1 MVGNHK
7 ERFLAQAQAFGFHRS
22 GHHLKGFTCAYFVCQ
37 QGISSIQP
45 MAAHAVEGPDSVEDN
60 AAPQAEPAPVEGKT
74 AEGEVEGEEEKQ
86 EEIRNE
92 EHKDAVD
99 TIGGDDITVDY
110 DHSKDTVTDNEDG
123 SATTDSTGTV
133 NRDTSEE
140 KGKTGDSSTDN
151 VQGSTDDGAT
161 TPDDKDAQ
169 DKDDKKKIGTANKS
183 ETVSSK
189 TELVPGE
196 TTTNPDGST
205 TTTDATLDTTVTG
218 TGNASAKTDE
228 TFTEDVKDSLDDEL
242 GGESEKL
249 NWKTE
254 PDTEIG
260 GYTVTG
266 AVEKDGNKTF
276 TLTKKD
282 EEPLT
287 GPMTGE
293 DIAKLIEADYKDNGD
308 GTYTLTKEYVDSKGQ
323 THTTTITVDSSTAT
337 KTTKTTLTI
346 KMASQEHPDEKE
358 EFKEDYQYPSENITV
373 KDDAGNDHTFNLK
386 DIVEKAGADKDG
398 TFTYNDTDNNLTYT
412 IIRREDSEKY
422 NALNNEEL
430 KDLLNENAGSVKY
443 TVKDGKL
450 YYITGSG
457 EECLVKDEDNQL
469 LRWSLSFDITITD
482 HHGKE
487 SDTKVDG
494 YENEKDAQADA
505 AQKAKDEALKKALAA
520 AISKETGNTFNADDI
535 NLANAKD
542 GKFQW
547 TDPSTNKTYTFDY
560 NVDDNTVSSFV
571 ATEKD
576 GASSAKKNTE
586 EATAEVTGST
596 VIWTKTG
603 LTHVD
608 DSIKTAFGEGF
619 DFKQAPTGATNFD
632 YYTEGTYKGMLKS
645 YIGADGKRYTF
656 TYEAG
661 TAPAA
666 PDGSTI
672 SNAEFTKVNWTIEDK
687 TKPVE
692 KEENVSQDPIP
703 IINKG
708 YTKTAGDDGKYT
720 IKVGE
725 KEYTGLTDNGDGTY
739 SVLNKDGST
748 TVISITPETSLS
760 KDDVKQEL
768 EGKGYTDITFN
779 EDGTVSYTKDGV
791 KYRGTY
797 DSTVETV
804 SVKVIERSTS
814 LSANASSKE
823 EAKKELRKMIEAE
836 IAKLQPDESLLFDGQ
851 YTFTTGTTTE
861 YIESIVE
868 KIVGKVNYEAMDKAD
883 LKKLLENQKKEA
895 DEAGKS
901 YDGKVYTWY
910 RGSDGKYYRAD
921 QVEDTKTDW
930 WGTHIQVN
938 GKWIDVW
945 DTYESKN
952 KIGHLDLATD
962 SNLTLKDGT
971 ETDAV
976 LMRDNMKFLWNQDAE
991 KLLDGEGTEAK
1002 FMNQISYDNEDNKTG
1017 KGHYEYPRASW
1028 GNNNWIAP
1036 NSDQYPTES
1045 AYYKLTGTVAY
1056 DSLKQSDGTTCKFRS
1071 EDEAQWYLD
1080 RYMSNLSTEEKKGLN
1095 PQIVTMYT
1103 DQNYTEQGKI
1113 YKVYLRTSDLTT
1125 YGYMSKD
1132 SNTCVNS
1139 SYGTDRG
1146 RVRWAGGFDLR
1157 IDDLTQ
1163 IDEKTITAHGR
1174 NVYTCTGTLSKITS
1188 KLEEFSKEL
1197 NLIPTHK
1204 TTTSYEYQVTGGDNG
1219 QFGSYDQ
1226 TYTQNKTYETAVKGT
1241 DSSSY
1246 VTYKTWQDTTATWKD
1261 VLNKITGFFK
1271 FNYTSTD
1278 DAKVTEATKKTD
1290 VHTESSVGY
1299 HYSYVE
1305 SSEPII
1311 VPPVTPPVDPDTPDG
1326 PVEDETPD
1334 EVVTPETPE
1343 LPAVQDAAPDEVVLP
1358 AEPELPAVQDATA
1371 LPQTGVNWMAALGM
1385 AFSGMLLTIAGAFAS
1400 LKSKPPAEPV
1410 A

>member
-1 MVGNHK
+1 MTNK
-7 ERFLAQAQAFGFHRS
+7 KLKLAAMSVA
-22 GHHLKGFTCAYFVCQ
+22 LTACVAA
-37 QGISSIQP
+37 QP

-140 KGKTGDSSTDN
+140 KGETGDPSTDN

-169 DKDDKKKIGTANKS
+169 DKDDKKEIGTANKS

-910 RGSDGKYYRAD
+910 RGSDRKYYRAD

-930 WGTHIQVN
+930 WGTQIQVN

-945 DTYESKN
+945 GTYESKN

-1028 GNNNWIAP
+1028 GNGSWIAP

-1080 RYMSNLSTEEKKGLN
+1080 CYMSNLSTEEKKGLN

-1174 NVYTCTGTLSKITS
+1174 NVYTCTGTISKITS
-1188 KLEEFSKEL
+1188 ELEKCSKDL
-1197 NLIPTHK
+1197 KLIPTYK
-1204 TTTSYEYQVTGGDNG
+1204 TTTSYEYETTGGDNG

-1226 TYTQNKTYETAVKGT
+1226 TYTQNKTYETAVKRTG
-1241 DSSSY
+1241 SSSY

-1278 DAKVTEATKKTD
+1278 DAEVTEATKKTD
-1290 VHTESSVGY
+1290 VHTESSVVY

-1343 LPAVQDAAPDEVVLP
+1343 LPPVQDATPDDAAPETPVLP
-1358 AEPELPAVQDATA
+1358 SDAVLPAVQDA

-1385 AFSGMLLTIAGAFAS
+1385 AFSGMLLTIAGAFTS
-1400 LKSKPPAEPV
+1400 LKYKEKH
-1410 A
+1410 

>member
-1 MVGNHK
+1 MTNK
-7 ERFLAQAQAFGFHRS
+7 KLKLAAMSVA
-22 GHHLKGFTCAYFVCQ
+22 LTACVAA
-37 QGISSIQP
+37 QP

-86 EEIRNE
+86 EEVRNE
-92 EHKDAVD
+92 KAEDAVD

-110 DHSKDTVTDNEDG
+110 DHRKDTVTDNEDG
-123 SATTDSTGTV
+123 STTTDSTGTV

-140 KGKTGDSSTDN
+140 KGKTGDPSTDN

-169 DKDDKKKIGTANKS
+169 DKGDKKEIGTANKS

-228 TFTEDVKDSLDDEL
+228 PFTEDVKNSLNDEL

-494 YENEKDAQADA
+494 GKTEDQAKADA

-586 EATAEVTGST
+586 EATAKVTGST

-672 SNAEFTKVNWTIEDK
+672 DNANFTKVSWTIEDK

-910 RGSDGKYYRAD
+910 RGSDRKYYRAD

-930 WGTHIQVN
+930 WGTQIQVN

-945 DTYESKN
+945 GTYESKN

-976 LMRDNMKFLWNQDAE
+976 LMRDNMKFLWNQDAGE
-991 KLLDGEGTEAK
+991 LLDGEGTEAK

-1080 RYMSNLSTEEKKGLN
+1080 RYMINLSTEEKKGLN

-1226 TYTQNKTYETAVKGT
+1226 TYTQNKTYETAVKRTG
-1241 DSSSY
+1241 SSSY

-1278 DAKVTEATKKTD
+1278 DAEVTEATKKTD
-1290 VHTESSVGY
+1290 VHTESSVVY

-1343 LPAVQDAAPDEVVLP
+1343 LPPVQDATPDDAAPETPVLP
-1358 AEPELPAVQDATA
+1358 SDAVLPAVQDA

-1385 AFSGMLLTIAGAFAS
+1385 AFSGMLLMVVGAFTS
-1400 LKSKPPAEPV
+1400 LKYKEKH
-1410 A
+1410 

>member
-1 MVGNHK
+1 M
-7 ERFLAQAQAFGFHRS
+7 
-22 GHHLKGFTCAYFVCQ
+22 
-37 QGISSIQP
+37 
-45 MAAHAVEGPDSVEDN
+45 EGPDSVEDN
-60 AAPQAEPAPVEGKT
+60 AAPQAEPVAESPTPAPVAEEG
-74 AEGEVEGEEEKQ
+74 EKQ
-86 EEIRNE
+86 EEVRNE
-92 EHKDAVD
+92 KADDAVD

-140 KGKTGDSSTDN
+140 KGETGDPSTDN

-161 TPDDKDAQ
+161 APDDKDAQ
-169 DKDDKKKIGTANKS
+169 DKDDKKEIGTANKS

-228 TFTEDVKDSLDDEL
+228 SFTEDVKDSLDDEL

-895 DEAGKS
+895 DDAGKS

-921 QVEDTKTDW
+921 QVEDTKIDW

-991 KLLDGEGTEAK
+991 ELLDDKGTEAK
-1002 FMNQISYDNEDNKTG
+1002 FMHQISHDNENNKTG

-1028 GNNNWIAP
+1028 GNGSWIAP

-1056 DSLKQSDGTTCKFRS
+1056 DSLKLPDGTTYFRS
-1071 EDEAQWYLD
+1071 EYEAQWYLD
-1080 RYMSNLSTEEKKGLN
+1080 RYMSNLSEEKKKGLN
-1095 PQIVTMYT
+1095 PQIITMYT
-1103 DQNYTEQGKI
+1103 DQNYTERGKI

-1139 SYGTDRG
+1139 SYGTDG
-1146 RVRWAGGFDLR
+1146 GLVRWAGGFDLR

-1204 TTTSYEYQVTGGDNG
+1204 TTTSYEYQVTVGDNG

-1343 LPAVQDAAPDEVVLP
+1343 LPPVQDATPDDAAPETPVLP
-1358 AEPELPAVQDATA
+1358 SDAVLPAVQDA

-1385 AFSGMLLTIAGAFAS
+1385 AFSGMLLMVVGAFTS
-1400 LKSKPPAEPV
+1400 LKYKEKH
-1410 A
+1410 

>member
-1 MVGNHK
+1 MTNK
-7 ERFLAQAQAFGFHRS
+7 KLKLAAMSVA
-22 GHHLKGFTCAYFVCQ
+22 LTACVAA
-37 QGISSIQP
+37 QP

-86 EEIRNE
+86 EEVRNE
-92 EHKDAVD
+92 KAEDAVD

-140 KGKTGDSSTDN
+140 KGETGDPSTDN

-169 DKDDKKKIGTANKS
+169 DKDDKKEIGTANKS

-494 YENEKDAQADA
+494 GKTEDQAKADA

-535 NLANAKD
+535 DLANAKD

-930 WGTHIQVN
+930 GGTHIQVN

-1278 DAKVTEATKKTD
+1278 DAKVTEATKNTD

-1343 LPAVQDAAPDEVVLP
+1343 LPPVQDATPDDAAPETPVLP
-1358 AEPELPAVQDATA
+1358 SDAVLPAVQDA

-1400 LKSKPPAEPV
+1400 LKYKEKH
-1410 A
+1410 

>member
-1 MVGNHK
+1 MTNK
-7 ERFLAQAQAFGFHRS
+7 KLKLAAMSVA
-22 GHHLKGFTCAYFVCQ
+22 LTACVAA
-37 QGISSIQP
+37 QP
-45 MAAHAVEGPDSVEDN
+45 MAAHAVEGPDPAEDN
-60 AAPQAEPAPVEGKT
+60 AAPQAEPVAESSTPAPVAEEG
-74 AEGEVEGEEEKQ
+74 EKQ
-86 EEIRNE
+86 EEVRNE
-92 EHKDAVD
+92 KAEDAVD

-123 SATTDSTGTV
+123 SVTTDSTGPV

-140 KGKTGDSSTDN
+140 KGKTGDPSTDN

-169 DKDDKKKIGTANKS
+169 DKDDKKEIGTANKS

-228 TFTEDVKDSLDDEL
+228 PFTEDVKDSLDDEL

-249 NWKTE
+249 NWKTK

-422 NALNNEEL
+422 NALNKEEL

-443 TVKDGKL
+443 NVKDGKL

-494 YENEKDAQADA
+494 GKTEDQAKADA
-505 AQKAKDEALKKALAA
+505 AQKAKDKALKKALAA
-520 AISKETGNTFNADDI
+520 AIKQETGVEVSIDNI
-535 NLANAKD
+535 NLNDAKN

-586 EATAEVTGST
+586 EATAKVTGST

-656 TYEAG
+656 NYEAG

-672 SNAEFTKVNWTIEDK
+672 DNANFTKVSWTIEDK

-748 TVISITPETSLS
+748 TVISITPEASLS

-921 QVEDTKTDW
+921 QVEDTKIDW

-938 GKWIDVW
+938 GKWIDVR

-1002 FMNQISYDNEDNKTG
+1002 FMDQISYDNEDNKTG

-1036 NSDQYPTES
+1036 GSDQYPTES

-1056 DSLKQSDGTTCKFRS
+1056 DSLKRPDGTTYFRF
-1071 EDEAQWYLD
+1071 EDEAQRYLD
-1080 RYMSNLSTEEKKGLN
+1080 LYMSNLSTEEKKGLN

-1103 DQNYTEQGKI
+1103 DQNYTERGKI

-1343 LPAVQDAAPDEVVLP
+1343 LPPVQDATPDDAAPETPVLP
-1358 AEPELPAVQDATA
+1358 SDAVLPAVQDA

-1400 LKSKPPAEPV
+1400 LKYKEKH
-1410 A
+1410 

>member
-1 MVGNHK
+1 MTNK
-7 ERFLAQAQAFGFHRS
+7 KLKLAAMSVA
-22 GHHLKGFTCAYFVCQ
+22 LTACVAA
-37 QGISSIQP
+37 QP

-189 TELVPGE
+189 TEFVPGE

-1343 LPAVQDAAPDEVVLP
+1343 LPPVQDATPDDAAPETPVLP
-1358 AEPELPAVQDATA
+1358 SDAVLPAVQDA

-1400 LKSKPPAEPV
+1400 LKYKEKH
-1410 A
+1410 

>member
-1 MVGNHK
+1 MTNK
-7 ERFLAQAQAFGFHRS
+7 KLKLAAMSVA
-22 GHHLKGFTCAYFVCQ
+22 LTACVAA
-37 QGISSIQP
+37 QP

-60 AAPQAEPAPVEGKT
+60 AVPQAEPAPVEGKT

-123 SATTDSTGTV
+123 SATTDSTGPV

-398 TFTYNDTDNNLTYT
+398 TFTYNDTNNNLTYT

-910 RGSDGKYYRAD
+910 RGSDRKYYRAD

-930 WGTHIQVN
+930 WGTQIQVN

-945 DTYESKN
+945 GTYESKN

-976 LMRDNMKFLWNQDAE
+976 LMRDNMKFLWNQDAGE
-991 KLLDGEGTEAK
+991 LLDGEGTEAK

-1290 VHTESSVGY
+1290 VHTESSVDY

-1343 LPAVQDAAPDEVVLP
+1343 LPPVQDATPDDAAPETPVLP
-1358 AEPELPAVQDATA
+1358 SDAVLPAVQDA

-1385 AFSGMLLTIAGAFAS
+1385 AFSGMLLMVVGAFTS
-1400 LKSKPPAEPV
+1400 LKYKEKH
-1410 A
+1410 

>member
-1 MVGNHK
+1 MTNK
-7 ERFLAQAQAFGFHRS
+7 KLKLAAMSVA
-22 GHHLKGFTCAYFVCQ
+22 LTACVAA
-37 QGISSIQP
+37 QP

-140 KGKTGDSSTDN
+140 KGETGDPSTDN

-169 DKDDKKKIGTANKS
+169 NKDDKKEIGTANKS

-910 RGSDGKYYRAD
+910 RGSDRKYYRAD

-930 WGTHIQVN
+930 WGTQIQVN

-945 DTYESKN
+945 GTYESKN

-976 LMRDNMKFLWNQDAE
+976 LMRDNMKFLWNQDAGE
-991 KLLDGEGTEAK
+991 LLDGEGTEAK

-1343 LPAVQDAAPDEVVLP
+1343 LPAVQDAAPDDAAPETPVLP
-1358 AEPELPAVQDATA
+1358 SDAVLPAVQDA

-1385 AFSGMLLTIAGAFAS
+1385 AFSGMLLMVVGAFTS
-1400 LKSKPPAEPV
+1400 LKYKEKH
-1410 A
+1410 

>member
-1 MVGNHK
+1 MTNK
-7 ERFLAQAQAFGFHRS
+7 KLKLAAMSVA
-22 GHHLKGFTCAYFVCQ
+22 LTACVAA
-37 QGISSIQP
+37 QP

-86 EEIRNE
+86 EEVRNE
-92 EHKDAVD
+92 KAEDAVD

-140 KGKTGDSSTDN
+140 KGETGDPSTDN

-169 DKDDKKKIGTANKS
+169 DKDDKKEIGTANKS

-494 YENEKDAQADA
+494 GKTEDQAKADA

-535 NLANAKD
+535 DLANAKD

-921 QVEDTKTDW
+921 QVEDTKTDR

-1278 DAKVTEATKKTD
+1278 DAKVTEATKNTD

-1343 LPAVQDAAPDEVVLP
+1343 LPPVQDATPDDAAPETPVLP
-1358 AEPELPAVQDATA
+1358 SDAVLPAVQDA

-1400 LKSKPPAEPV
+1400 LKYKEKH
-1410 A
+1410 

>member
-1 MVGNHK
+1 MTNK
-7 ERFLAQAQAFGFHRS
+7 NLKLAAMSVA
-22 GHHLKGFTCAYFVCQ
+22 LTACVAA
-37 QGISSIQP
+37 QP
-45 MAAHAVEGPDSVEDN
+45 MAAHAVEGPDPAEDN
-60 AAPQAEPAPVEGKT
+60 AAPQAEPVAESSTPAPVAEEG
-74 AEGEVEGEEEKQ
+74 EKQ
-86 EEIRNE
+86 EEVRNE
-92 EHKDAVD
+92 KAEDAVD

-123 SATTDSTGTV
+123 SVTTDSTGPV

-140 KGKTGDSSTDN
+140 KGKTGDPSTDN

-169 DKDDKKKIGTANKS
+169 DKDDKKEIGTANKS

-228 TFTEDVKDSLDDEL
+228 PFTEDVKDSLDDEL

-249 NWKTE
+249 NWKTK

-494 YENEKDAQADA
+494 GKTEDQAKADA
-505 AQKAKDEALKKALAA
+505 AQKAKDKALKKALAA
-520 AISKETGNTFNADDI
+520 AIKQETGVEVSIDNI
-535 NLANAKD
+535 NLNDAKN

-586 EATAEVTGST
+586 EATAKVTGST

-656 TYEAG
+656 NYEAG

-672 SNAEFTKVNWTIEDK
+672 DNANFTKVSWTIEDK

-748 TVISITPETSLS
+748 TVISITPEASLS

-938 GKWIDVW
+938 GKWIDVR
-945 DTYESKN
+945 TYESKN

-991 KLLDGEGTEAK
+991 KLLDGKGTEAK
-1002 FMNQISYDNEDNKTG
+1002 FMDQISYDNEDNKTG

-1246 VTYKTWQDTTATWKD
+1246 VTYKTWQDTTATWTD

-1343 LPAVQDAAPDEVVLP
+1343 LPLVQDATPDEVVLP

-1385 AFSGMLLTIAGAFAS
+1385 AFSGMLLMVVGAFTS
-1400 LKSKPPAEPV
+1400 LKYKEKH
-1410 A
+1410 

>member
-1 MVGNHK
+1 MTNK
-7 ERFLAQAQAFGFHRS
+7 KLKLAAMSVA
-22 GHHLKGFTCAYFVCQ
+22 LTACVAA
-37 QGISSIQP
+37 QP

-140 KGKTGDSSTDN
+140 KGETGDPSTDN

-169 DKDDKKKIGTANKS
+169 DKDDKKEIGTANKS

-910 RGSDGKYYRAD
+910 RGSDRKYYRAD

-930 WGTHIQVN
+930 WGTQIQVN

-945 DTYESKN
+945 GTYESKN

-976 LMRDNMKFLWNQDAE
+976 LMRDNMKFLWNQDAGE
-991 KLLDGEGTEAK
+991 LLDGEGTEAK

-1358 AEPELPAVQDATA
+1358 AEPELPAVQDA

-1400 LKSKPPAEPV
+1400 LKYKEKH
-1410 A
+1410 

>member
-1 MVGNHK
+1 MTNK
-7 ERFLAQAQAFGFHRS
+7 KLKLAAMSVA
-22 GHHLKGFTCAYFVCQ
+22 LTACVAA
-37 QGISSIQP
+37 QP

-86 EEIRNE
+86 EEVRNE
-92 EHKDAVD
+92 KAEDAVD

-586 EATAEVTGST
+586 EATAKVTGST

-619 DFKQAPTGATNFD
+619 DFKQAPTGATNPE
-632 YYTEGTYKGMLKS
+632 YYTEGAYKGMLKS
-645 YIGADGKRYTF
+645 YIGADGRRYTF
-656 TYEAG
+656 NYEAG

-692 KEENVSQDPIP
+692 KEEKINQDPIP

-768 EGKGYTDITFN
+768 EGQGYTDITFN

-1343 LPAVQDAAPDEVVLP
+1343 LPPVQDATPDDAAPETPVLP
-1358 AEPELPAVQDATA
+1358 SDAVLPAVQDA

-1400 LKSKPPAEPV
+1400 LKYKEKH
-1410 A
+1410 

>member
-1 MVGNHK
+1 MTNK
-7 ERFLAQAQAFGFHRS
+7 KLKLAAMSVA
-22 GHHLKGFTCAYFVCQ
+22 LTACVAA
-37 QGISSIQP
+37 QP
-45 MAAHAVEGPDSVEDN
+45 MAAHAVEGPDPAEDN

-86 EEIRNE
+86 EEVRNE
-92 EHKDAVD
+92 KAEDAVD

-140 KGKTGDSSTDN
+140 KGETGDPSTDN

-169 DKDDKKKIGTANKS
+169 DKDDKKEIGTANKS

-494 YENEKDAQADA
+494 GKTEDQAKADA

-535 NLANAKD
+535 DLANAKD

-1278 DAKVTEATKKTD
+1278 DAKVTEATKNTD

-1343 LPAVQDAAPDEVVLP
+1343 LPPVQDATPDDAAPETPVLP
-1358 AEPELPAVQDATA
+1358 SDAVLPAVQDA

-1400 LKSKPPAEPV
+1400 LKYKEKH
-1410 A
+1410 

>member
-1 MVGNHK
+1 MTNK
-7 ERFLAQAQAFGFHRS
+7 KLKLAAMSVA
-22 GHHLKGFTCAYFVCQ
+22 LTACVAA
-37 QGISSIQP
+37 QP

-140 KGKTGDSSTDN
+140 KGETGDPSTDN

-169 DKDDKKKIGTANKS
+169 DKDDKKEIGTANKS

-910 RGSDGKYYRAD
+910 RGSDRKYYRAD

-930 WGTHIQVN
+930 WGTQIQVN

-945 DTYESKN
+945 GTYESKN

-976 LMRDNMKFLWNQDAE
+976 LMRDNMKFLWNQDAGE
-991 KLLDGEGTEAK
+991 LLDGEGTEAK

-1343 LPAVQDAAPDEVVLP
+1343 LPPVQDATPDDAAPETPVLP
-1358 AEPELPAVQDATA
+1358 SDAVLPAVQDA

-1400 LKSKPPAEPV
+1400 LKYKEKH
-1410 A
+1410 

>member
-1 MVGNHK
+1 MTNK
-7 ERFLAQAQAFGFHRS
+7 KLKLAAMSVA
-22 GHHLKGFTCAYFVCQ
+22 LTACVAA
-37 QGISSIQP
+37 QP

-74 AEGEVEGEEEKQ
+74 AEGEVEGEEKKQ

-123 SATTDSTGTV
+123 SVTTDSTGPV

-140 KGKTGDSSTDN
+140 KGKTGDPSTDN

-169 DKDDKKKIGTANKS
+169 DKDDKKEIGTANKS
-183 ETVSSK
+183 ETVSNK

-494 YENEKDAQADA
+494 GKTEDQAKADA
-505 AQKAKDEALKKALAA
+505 AQKAKDKALKKALAA
-520 AISKETGNTFNADDI
+520 AIKQETGVEVSIDNI
-535 NLANAKD
+535 NLNDAKN

-547 TDPSTNKTYTFDY
+547 TNPSTNKTYTFDY

-586 EATAEVTGST
+586 EATAKVTGST

-656 TYEAG
+656 NYEAG

-672 SNAEFTKVNWTIEDK
+672 DNANFTKVSWTIEDK

-748 TVISITPETSLS
+748 TVISITPEASLS

-938 GKWIDVW
+938 GKWIDVR

-991 KLLDGEGTEAK
+991 KLLDGKGTEAK
-1002 FMNQISYDNEDNKTG
+1002 FMDQISYDNEDNKTG

-1305 SSEPII
+1305 SSESII

-1334 EVVTPETPE
+1334 EVVTPGTPELPPVQDATPDDAAPETPVLPSDAV
-1343 LPAVQDAAPDEVVLP
+1343 LPAVQD
-1358 AEPELPAVQDATA
+1358 A

-1385 AFSGMLLTIAGAFAS
+1385 AFSGMLLMVVGAFAS
-1400 LKSKPPAEPV
+1400 LKYKEKH
-1410 A
+1410 

>member
-1 MVGNHK
+1 MTNK
-7 ERFLAQAQAFGFHRS
+7 KLKLAAMSVA
-22 GHHLKGFTCAYFVCQ
+22 LTACVAA
-37 QGISSIQP
+37 QP

-60 AAPQAEPAPVEGKT
+60 AAPQAGPAPVEGKT

-86 EEIRNE
+86 EEVRNE
-92 EHKDAVD
+92 KAEDAVD

-123 SATTDSTGTV
+123 STTTDSTGTV

-140 KGKTGDSSTDN
+140 KGKTGDPSTDN

-169 DKDDKKKIGTANKS
+169 DKDDKKEIGTANKS

-1071 EDEAQWYLD
+1071 ENEAQWYLD
-1080 RYMSNLSTEEKKGLN
+1080 CYMSNLSTEEKKGLN

-1343 LPAVQDAAPDEVVLP
+1343 LPPVQDATPDEVVLP

-1400 LKSKPPAEPV
+1400 LKYKEKH
-1410 A
+1410 

>member
-1 MVGNHK
+1 MTNK
-7 ERFLAQAQAFGFHRS
+7 KLKLAAMSVA
-22 GHHLKGFTCAYFVCQ
+22 LTACVAA
-37 QGISSIQP
+37 QP

-457 EECLVKDEDNQL
+457 EECLVKDEDNEL

-494 YENEKDAQADA
+494 GKTEDQAKADA

-619 DFKQAPTGATNFD
+619 DFKQAPTGATNPE

-656 TYEAG
+656 NYEAG

-672 SNAEFTKVNWTIEDK
+672 DNANFTKVNWTIEDK

-1343 LPAVQDAAPDEVVLP
+1343 LPPVQDATPDDAAPETPVLP
-1358 AEPELPAVQDATA
+1358 SDAVLPAVQDA

-1385 AFSGMLLTIAGAFAS
+1385 AFSGMLLMVVGAFTS
-1400 LKSKPPAEPV
+1400 LKYKEKH
-1410 A
+1410 

>member
-1 MVGNHK
+1 MTNK
-7 ERFLAQAQAFGFHRS
+7 KLKLAAMSVA
-22 GHHLKGFTCAYFVCQ
+22 LTACVAA
-37 QGISSIQP
+37 QP

-412 IIRREDSEKY
+412 IIRKEDSEKY

-494 YENEKDAQADA
+494 GKTEDQAKADA
-505 AQKAKDEALKKALAA
+505 AQKAKDKALKKALAA
-520 AISKETGNTFNADDI
+520 AIKQETGVEVSIDNI
-535 NLANAKD
+535 NLNDAKN

-547 TDPSTNKTYTFDY
+547 TNPSTNKTYTFDY

-656 TYEAG
+656 NYEAG

-672 SNAEFTKVNWTIEDK
+672 DNANFTKVSWTIEDK

-748 TVISITPETSLS
+748 TVISITPEASLS

-938 GKWIDVW
+938 GKWIDVR

-991 KLLDGEGTEAK
+991 KLLDGKGTEAK
-1002 FMNQISYDNEDNKTG
+1002 FMDQISYDNEDNKTG

-1343 LPAVQDAAPDEVVLP
+1343 LPPVQDATPDDAAPETPVLP
-1358 AEPELPAVQDATA
+1358 SDAVLPAVQDA

-1400 LKSKPPAEPV
+1400 LKYKEKH
-1410 A
+1410 

>member
-1 MVGNHK
+1 MTNK
-7 ERFLAQAQAFGFHRS
+7 KLKLAAMSVA
-22 GHHLKGFTCAYFVCQ
+22 LTACVAA
-37 QGISSIQP
+37 QP

-86 EEIRNE
+86 EEVRNE
-92 EHKDAVD
+92 KAEDAVD

-1343 LPAVQDAAPDEVVLP
+1343 LPPVQDATPDEVVLP

-1400 LKSKPPAEPV
+1400 LKYKEKH
-1410 A
+1410 

>member
-1 MVGNHK
+1 MTNK
-7 ERFLAQAQAFGFHRS
+7 KLKLAAMSVA
-22 GHHLKGFTCAYFVCQ
+22 LTACVAA
-37 QGISSIQP
+37 QP

-60 AAPQAEPAPVEGKT
+60 AVPQAEPAPVEGKT

-1343 LPAVQDAAPDEVVLP
+1343 LPPVQDATPDDAAPETPVLP
-1358 AEPELPAVQDATA
+1358 SDAVLPAVQDA

-1400 LKSKPPAEPV
+1400 LKYKEKH
-1410 A
+1410 

>member
-1 MVGNHK
+1 MTNK
-7 ERFLAQAQAFGFHRS
+7 KLKLAAMSVA
-22 GHHLKGFTCAYFVCQ
+22 LTACVAA
-37 QGISSIQP
+37 QP

-60 AAPQAEPAPVEGKT
+60 AAPQAEPVAESPTPAPVAEEG
-74 AEGEVEGEEEKQ
+74 EKQ
-86 EEIRNE
+86 EEVRNE
-92 EHKDAVD
+92 KADDAVD

-140 KGKTGDSSTDN
+140 KGETGDPSTDN

-161 TPDDKDAQ
+161 APDDKDAQ
-169 DKDDKKKIGTANKS
+169 DKDDKKEIGTANKS

-228 TFTEDVKDSLDDEL
+228 SFTEDVKDSLDDEL

-895 DEAGKS
+895 DDAGKS

-921 QVEDTKTDW
+921 QVEDTKIDW

-991 KLLDGEGTEAK
+991 ELLDDKGTEAK
-1002 FMNQISYDNEDNKTG
+1002 FMHQISHDNENNKTG

-1028 GNNNWIAP
+1028 GNGSWIAP

-1056 DSLKQSDGTTCKFRS
+1056 DSLKLPDGTTYFRS
-1071 EDEAQWYLD
+1071 EYEAQWYLD
-1080 RYMSNLSTEEKKGLN
+1080 RYMSNLSEEKKKGLN
-1095 PQIVTMYT
+1095 PQIITMYT
-1103 DQNYTEQGKI
+1103 DQNYTERGKI

-1174 NVYTCTGTLSKITS
+1174 NVYTCTGTISKITS
-1188 KLEEFSKEL
+1188 ELEKCSKDL
-1197 NLIPTHK
+1197 KLIPTYK
-1204 TTTSYEYQVTGGDNG
+1204 TTTSYEYETTGGDNG

-1226 TYTQNKTYETAVKGT
+1226 TYTQNKTYETAVKRTG
-1241 DSSSY
+1241 SSSY

-1278 DAKVTEATKKTD
+1278 DAEVTEATKKTD
-1290 VHTESSVGY
+1290 VHTESSVVY

-1343 LPAVQDAAPDEVVLP
+1343 LPPVQDATPDDAAPETPVLP
-1358 AEPELPAVQDATA
+1358 SDAVLPAVQDA

-1385 AFSGMLLTIAGAFAS
+1385 AFSGMLLTIAGAFTS
-1400 LKSKPPAEPV
+1400 LKYKEKH
-1410 A
+1410 

>member
-1 MVGNHK
+1 MTNK
-7 ERFLAQAQAFGFHRS
+7 KLKLAAMSVA
-22 GHHLKGFTCAYFVCQ
+22 LTACVAA
-37 QGISSIQP
+37 QP

-74 AEGEVEGEEEKQ
+74 AEGEVEGEEGKQ

-92 EHKDAVD
+92 KHKDAVD

-123 SATTDSTGTV
+123 SVTTDSTGPV

-140 KGKTGDSSTDN
+140 KGKTGDPSTDN

-169 DKDDKKKIGTANKS
+169 DKDDKKEIGTANKS

-228 TFTEDVKDSLDDEL
+228 PFTEDVKDSLDDEL

-249 NWKTE
+249 NWKTK

-494 YENEKDAQADA
+494 GKTEDQAKADA
-505 AQKAKDEALKKALAA
+505 AQKAKDKALKKALAA
-520 AISKETGNTFNADDI
+520 AIKQETGVEVSIDNI
-535 NLANAKD
+535 NLNDAKN

-547 TDPSTNKTYTFDY
+547 TNPSTNKTYTFDY

-586 EATAEVTGST
+586 EATAKVTGST

-656 TYEAG
+656 NYEAG

-672 SNAEFTKVNWTIEDK
+672 DNANFTKVSWTIEDK

-748 TVISITPETSLS
+748 TVISITPEASLS

-938 GKWIDVW
+938 GKWIDVR

-991 KLLDGEGTEAK
+991 KLLDGKGTEAK
-1002 FMNQISYDNEDNKTG
+1002 FMDQISYDNEDNKTG

-1343 LPAVQDAAPDEVVLP
+1343 LPPVQDATPDDAAPETPVLP
-1358 AEPELPAVQDATA
+1358 SDAVLPAVQDA

-1400 LKSKPPAEPV
+1400 LKYKEKH
-1410 A
+1410 

>member
-1 MVGNHK
+1 MTNK
-7 ERFLAQAQAFGFHRS
+7 KLKLAAMSVA
-22 GHHLKGFTCAYFVCQ
+22 LTACVAA
-37 QGISSIQP
+37 QP

-457 EECLVKDEDNQL
+457 EECLVKDEDNEL

-494 YENEKDAQADA
+494 GKTEDQAKADA

-619 DFKQAPTGATNFD
+619 DFKQAPTGATNPE

-656 TYEAG
+656 NYEAG
-661 TAPAA
+661 TAPTA

-672 SNAEFTKVNWTIEDK
+672 DNANFTKVNWTIEDK

-1174 NVYTCTGTLSKITS
+1174 NVYTCTGTISKITS
-1188 KLEEFSKEL
+1188 ELEKCSKDL
-1197 NLIPTHK
+1197 KLIPTYK
-1204 TTTSYEYQVTGGDNG
+1204 TTTSYEYETTGGDNG

-1226 TYTQNKTYETAVKGT
+1226 TYTQNKTYETAVKRTG
-1241 DSSSY
+1241 SFSY

-1343 LPAVQDAAPDEVVLP
+1343 LPPVQDAAPDEVVLP

-1385 AFSGMLLTIAGAFAS
+1385 ALSGMLLTIAGAFTS
-1400 LKSKPPAEPV
+1400 LKYKEKH
-1410 A
+1410 

>member
-1 MVGNHK
+1 MTNK
-7 ERFLAQAQAFGFHRS
+7 KLKLAAMSVA
-22 GHHLKGFTCAYFVCQ
+22 LTACVAA
-37 QGISSIQP
+37 QP

-74 AEGEVEGEEEKQ
+74 AEGEVEGKEGKQ

-92 EHKDAVD
+92 KHKDAVD

-123 SATTDSTGTV
+123 SVTTDSTGPV

-140 KGKTGDSSTDN
+140 KGKTGDPSTDN

-169 DKDDKKKIGTANKS
+169 DKDDKKEIGTANKS

-228 TFTEDVKDSLDDEL
+228 PFTEDVKDSLDDEL

-249 NWKTE
+249 NWKTK

-494 YENEKDAQADA
+494 GKTEDQAKADA
-505 AQKAKDEALKKALAA
+505 AQKAKDKALKKALAA
-520 AISKETGNTFNADDI
+520 AIKQETGVEVSIDNI
-535 NLANAKD
+535 NLNDAKN

-547 TDPSTNKTYTFDY
+547 TNPSTNKTYTFDY

-586 EATAEVTGST
+586 EATAKVTGST

-656 TYEAG
+656 NYEAG

-672 SNAEFTKVNWTIEDK
+672 DNANFTKVSWTIEDK

-748 TVISITPETSLS
+748 TVISITPEASLS

-938 GKWIDVW
+938 GKWIDVR

-991 KLLDGEGTEAK
+991 KLLDGKGTEAK
-1002 FMNQISYDNEDNKTG
+1002 FMDQISYDNEDNKTG

-1343 LPAVQDAAPDEVVLP
+1343 LPPVQDATPDDAAPETPVLP
-1358 AEPELPAVQDATA
+1358 SDAVLPAVQDA

-1385 AFSGMLLTIAGAFAS
+1385 AFSGMLLMVVGAFAS
-1400 LKSKPPAEPV
+1400 LKYKEKH
-1410 A
+1410 

>member
-1 MVGNHK
+1 MTNK
-7 ERFLAQAQAFGFHRS
+7 KLKLAAMSVA
-22 GHHLKGFTCAYFVCQ
+22 LTACVAA
-37 QGISSIQP
+37 QP

-151 VQGSTDDGAT
+151 VQVSTDDGAT

-266 AVEKDGNKTF
+266 AVEKDGNKTI

-535 NLANAKD
+535 NLANARD

-910 RGSDGKYYRAD
+910 RGSDRKYYRAD

-930 WGTHIQVN
+930 WGTQIQVN

-945 DTYESKN
+945 GTYESKN

-976 LMRDNMKFLWNQDAE
+976 LMRDNMKFLWNQDAGE
-991 KLLDGEGTEAK
+991 LLDGEGTEAK

-1311 VPPVTPPVDPDTPDG
+1311 VPPVTPPET

-1343 LPAVQDAAPDEVVLP
+1343 LPPVQDATPDDAAPETPVLP
-1358 AEPELPAVQDATA
+1358 SDAVLPAVQDA

-1400 LKSKPPAEPV
+1400 LKYKEKH
-1410 A
+1410 

>member
-1 MVGNHK
+1 MTNK
-7 ERFLAQAQAFGFHRS
+7 KLKLAAMSVA
-22 GHHLKGFTCAYFVCQ
+22 LTACVAA
-37 QGISSIQP
+37 QP

-74 AEGEVEGEEEKQ
+74 AEGEVEGKEGKQ

-92 EHKDAVD
+92 KHKDAVD

-123 SATTDSTGTV
+123 SVTTDSTGPV

-140 KGKTGDSSTDN
+140 KGKTGDPSTDN

-169 DKDDKKKIGTANKS
+169 DKDDKKEIGTANKS

-228 TFTEDVKDSLDDEL
+228 PFTEDVKDSLDDEL

-249 NWKTE
+249 NWKTK

-494 YENEKDAQADA
+494 GKTEDQAKADA
-505 AQKAKDEALKKALAA
+505 AQKAKDKALKKALAA
-520 AISKETGNTFNADDI
+520 AIKQETGVEVSIDNI
-535 NLANAKD
+535 NLNDAKN

-547 TDPSTNKTYTFDY
+547 TNPSTNKTYTFDY

-586 EATAEVTGST
+586 EATAKVTGST

-656 TYEAG
+656 NYEAG

-672 SNAEFTKVNWTIEDK
+672 DNANFTKVSWTIEDK

-748 TVISITPETSLS
+748 TVISITPEASLS

-938 GKWIDVW
+938 GKWIDVR

-991 KLLDGEGTEAK
+991 KLLDGKGTEAK
-1002 FMNQISYDNEDNKTG
+1002 FMDQISYDNEDNKTG

-1311 VPPVTPPVDPDTPDG
+1311 VPPVTPPET

-1343 LPAVQDAAPDEVVLP
+1343 LPPVQDATPDDAAPETPVLP
-1358 AEPELPAVQDATA
+1358 SDAVLPAVQDA

-1400 LKSKPPAEPV
+1400 LKYKEKH
-1410 A
+1410 

>member
-1 MVGNHK
+1 MTNK
-7 ERFLAQAQAFGFHRS
+7 KLKLAAMSVA
-22 GHHLKGFTCAYFVCQ
+22 LTACVAA
-37 QGISSIQP
+37 QP

-86 EEIRNE
+86 EEVRNE
-92 EHKDAVD
+92 KAEDAVD

-140 KGKTGDSSTDN
+140 KGETGDPSTDN

-169 DKDDKKKIGTANKS
+169 DKDDKKEIGTANKS

-494 YENEKDAQADA
+494 GKTEDQAKADA

-535 NLANAKD
+535 DLANAKD

-1278 DAKVTEATKKTD
+1278 DAKVTEATKNTD

-1343 LPAVQDAAPDEVVLP
+1343 LPPVQDATPDDAAPETPVLP
-1358 AEPELPAVQDATA
+1358 SDAVLPAVQDA

-1385 AFSGMLLTIAGAFAS
+1385 AFSGMLLMVVGAFTS
-1400 LKSKPPAEPV
+1400 LKYKEKH
-1410 A
+1410 

>member
-1 MVGNHK
+1 MTNK
-7 ERFLAQAQAFGFHRS
+7 KLKLAAMSVA
-22 GHHLKGFTCAYFVCQ
+22 LTACVAA
-37 QGISSIQP
+37 QP

-74 AEGEVEGEEEKQ
+74 AEGEVEGKEGKQ

-92 EHKDAVD
+92 KHKDAVD

-123 SATTDSTGTV
+123 SVTTDSTGPV

-140 KGKTGDSSTDN
+140 KGKTGDPSTDN

-169 DKDDKKKIGTANKS
+169 DKDDKKEIGTANKS

-228 TFTEDVKDSLDDEL
+228 PFTEDVKDSLDDEL

-249 NWKTE
+249 NWKTK

-494 YENEKDAQADA
+494 GKTEDQAKADA
-505 AQKAKDEALKKALAA
+505 AQKAKDKALKKALAA
-520 AISKETGNTFNADDI
+520 AIKQETGVEVSIDNI
-535 NLANAKD
+535 NLNDAKN

-547 TDPSTNKTYTFDY
+547 TNPSTNKTYTFDY

-586 EATAEVTGST
+586 EATAKVTGST

-656 TYEAG
+656 NYEAG

-672 SNAEFTKVNWTIEDK
+672 DNANFTKVSWTIEDK

-708 YTKTAGDDGKYT
+708 YTKTAGYDGKYT

-748 TVISITPETSLS
+748 TVISITPEASLS

-910 RGSDGKYYRAD
+910 RGSDGKYYHAD

-938 GKWIDVW
+938 GKWIDVR

-991 KLLDGEGTEAK
+991 KLLDGKGTEAK
-1002 FMNQISYDNEDNKTG
+1002 FMDQISYDNEDNKTG

-1080 RYMSNLSTEEKKGLN
+1080 RYMSNLSTGEKKGLN

-1103 DQNYTEQGKI
+1103 DQNYTWQGKI

-1343 LPAVQDAAPDEVVLP
+1343 LPPVQDATPDDAAPETPVLP
-1358 AEPELPAVQDATA
+1358 SDAVLPAVQDA
-1371 LPQTGVNWMAALGM
+1371 LPQTGVNWFTALGM

-1400 LKSKPPAEPV
+1400 LKYKEKH
-1410 A
+1410 

>member
-1 MVGNHK
+1 MTNK
-7 ERFLAQAQAFGFHRS
+7 KLKLAAMSVA
-22 GHHLKGFTCAYFVCQ
+22 LTACVAA
-37 QGISSIQP
+37 QP

-60 AAPQAEPAPVEGKT
+60 AAPQAEPVVENSTPAPVAEEG
-74 AEGEVEGEEEKQ
+74 EKQ
-86 EEIRNE
+86 EEVRNE
-92 EHKDAVD
+92 KAEDAVD

-140 KGKTGDSSTDN
+140 KGETGDPSTDN

-228 TFTEDVKDSLDDEL
+228 PFTEDVKNSLNDEL

-457 EECLVKDEDNQL
+457 EECLVKDEDNEL

-494 YENEKDAQADA
+494 GKTEDQAKSDA

-520 AISKETGNTFNADDI
+520 AISKETGNTFNAADI

-586 EATAEVTGST
+586 EATAKVTGST

-619 DFKQAPTGATNFD
+619 DFKQAPTGATNPE

-656 TYEAG
+656 NYEAG
-661 TAPAA
+661 TAPTA

-672 SNAEFTKVNWTIEDK
+672 DNANFTKVNWTIEDK

-708 YTKTAGDDGKYT
+708 YTKAAEDNGKYT

-748 TVISITPETSLS
+748 TVISITPEASLS

-938 GKWIDVW
+938 GKWIDVR

-991 KLLDGEGTEAK
+991 KLLDGKGTEAK
-1002 FMNQISYDNEDNKTG
+1002 FMDQISYDNEDNKTG

-1080 RYMSNLSTEEKKGLN
+1080 RYMSNLSTGEKKGLN

-1343 LPAVQDAAPDEVVLP
+1343 LPPVQDATPDDAAPETPVLP
-1358 AEPELPAVQDATA
+1358 SDAVLPAVQDA

-1385 AFSGMLLTIAGAFAS
+1385 AFSGMLLMVVGAFTS
-1400 LKSKPPAEPV
+1400 LKYKEKH
-1410 A
+1410 

>member
-1 MVGNHK
+1 M
-7 ERFLAQAQAFGFHRS
+7 
-22 GHHLKGFTCAYFVCQ
+22 
-37 QGISSIQP
+37 
-45 MAAHAVEGPDSVEDN
+45 
-60 AAPQAEPAPVEGKT
+60 
-74 AEGEVEGEEEKQ
+74 
-86 EEIRNE
+86 
-92 EHKDAVD
+92 
-99 TIGGDDITVDY
+99 
-110 DHSKDTVTDNEDG
+110 
-123 SATTDSTGTV
+123 

-140 KGKTGDSSTDN
+140 KGETGDPSTDN

-169 DKDDKKKIGTANKS
+169 NKDDKKEIGTANKS

-910 RGSDGKYYRAD
+910 RGSDRKYYRAD

-930 WGTHIQVN
+930 WGTQIQVN

-1080 RYMSNLSTEEKKGLN
+1080 CYMSNLSTEEKKGLN

-1246 VTYKTWQDTTATWKD
+1246 VTYKTWQDTTAIWKD

-1278 DAKVTEATKKTD
+1278 DAEVTEATKKTD
-1290 VHTESSVGY
+1290 VHTESSVVY

-1343 LPAVQDAAPDEVVLP
+1343 LPPVQDATPDDAAPGTPVLP
-1358 AEPELPAVQDATA
+1358 SDAVLPAVQDA

-1385 AFSGMLLTIAGAFAS
+1385 AFSGMLLMVVGAFAS
-1400 LKSKPPAEPV
+1400 LKYKEKH
-1410 A
+1410 

>member
-1 MVGNHK
+1 MTNK
-7 ERFLAQAQAFGFHRS
+7 KLKLAAMSVA
-22 GHHLKGFTCAYFVCQ
+22 LTACVAA
-37 QGISSIQP
+37 QP

-910 RGSDGKYYRAD
+910 RGSDRKYYRAD

-930 WGTHIQVN
+930 WGTQIQVN

-945 DTYESKN
+945 GTYESKN

-976 LMRDNMKFLWNQDAE
+976 LMRDNMKFLWNQDAGE
-991 KLLDGEGTEAK
+991 LLDGEGTEAK

-1343 LPAVQDAAPDEVVLP
+1343 LPPVQDATPDDAAPETPVLP
-1358 AEPELPAVQDATA
+1358 SDAVLPAVQDA

-1400 LKSKPPAEPV
+1400 LKYKEKH
-1410 A
+1410 

>member
-1 MVGNHK
+1 M
-7 ERFLAQAQAFGFHRS
+7 
-22 GHHLKGFTCAYFVCQ
+22 
-37 QGISSIQP
+37 
-45 MAAHAVEGPDSVEDN
+45 
-60 AAPQAEPAPVEGKT
+60 
-74 AEGEVEGEEEKQ
+74 
-86 EEIRNE
+86 
-92 EHKDAVD
+92 
-99 TIGGDDITVDY
+99 
-110 DHSKDTVTDNEDG
+110 
-123 SATTDSTGTV
+123 

-457 EECLVKDEDNQL
+457 EECLVKDEDNEL

-494 YENEKDAQADA
+494 GKTEDQAKADA

-619 DFKQAPTGATNFD
+619 DFKQAPTGATNPE

-656 TYEAG
+656 NYEAG
-661 TAPAA
+661 TAPTA

-672 SNAEFTKVNWTIEDK
+672 DNANFTKVNWTIEDK

-1343 LPAVQDAAPDEVVLP
+1343 LPPVQDATPDDAAPETPVLP
-1358 AEPELPAVQDATA
+1358 SDAVLPAVQDA

-1385 AFSGMLLTIAGAFAS
+1385 AFSGMLLMVVGAFTS
-1400 LKSKPPAEPV
+1400 LKYKEKH
-1410 A
+1410 

>member
-1 MVGNHK
+1 MTNK
-7 ERFLAQAQAFGFHRS
+7 KLKLAAMSVA
-22 GHHLKGFTCAYFVCQ
+22 LTACVAA
-37 QGISSIQP
+37 QP

-86 EEIRNE
+86 EEVRNE
-92 EHKDAVD
+92 KAEDAVD

-457 EECLVKDEDNQL
+457 EECLVKDEDNEL

-494 YENEKDAQADA
+494 GKTEDQAKADA

-921 QVEDTKTDW
+921 QVESTKTDW

-945 DTYESKN
+945 GTYESKN

-1204 TTTSYEYQVTGGDNG
+1204 TTTSYEYQVTVGDNG

-1343 LPAVQDAAPDEVVLP
+1343 LPPVQDATPDDAAPETPVLP
-1358 AEPELPAVQDATA
+1358 SDAVLPAVQDA

-1400 LKSKPPAEPV
+1400 LKYKEKH
-1410 A
+1410 

>member
-1 MVGNHK
+1 MTNK
-7 ERFLAQAQAFGFHRS
+7 KLKLAAMSVA
-22 GHHLKGFTCAYFVCQ
+22 LTACVAA
-37 QGISSIQP
+37 QP

-86 EEIRNE
+86 EEVRNE
-92 EHKDAVD
+92 KAEDAVD

-140 KGKTGDSSTDN
+140 KGETGDPSTDN

-169 DKDDKKKIGTANKS
+169 DKDDKKEIGTANKS

-910 RGSDGKYYRAD
+910 RGSDRKYYRAD

-930 WGTHIQVN
+930 WGTQIQVN

-945 DTYESKN
+945 GTYESKN

-976 LMRDNMKFLWNQDAE
+976 LMRDNMKFLWNQDAGE
-991 KLLDGEGTEAK
+991 LLDGEGTEAK

-1146 RVRWAGGFDLR
+1146 QVRWAGGFDLR

-1343 LPAVQDAAPDEVVLP
+1343 LPPVQDATPDEVVLP

-1385 AFSGMLLTIAGAFAS
+1385 AFSGMVLTIAGAFAS
-1400 LKSKPPAEPV
+1400 LKYKEKH
-1410 A
+1410 

>member
-1 MVGNHK
+1 MTNK
-7 ERFLAQAQAFGFHRS
+7 KLKLAAMSVA
-22 GHHLKGFTCAYFVCQ
+22 LTACVAA
-37 QGISSIQP
+37 QP

-921 QVEDTKTDW
+921 QVEGTKTDW
-930 WGTHIQVN
+930 LGTHIQVN

-1343 LPAVQDAAPDEVVLP
+1343 LPPVQDATPDDAAPETPVLP
-1358 AEPELPAVQDATA
+1358 SDAVLPAVQDA

-1400 LKSKPPAEPV
+1400 LKYKEKH
-1410 A
+1410 

>member
-1 MVGNHK
+1 MTNK
-7 ERFLAQAQAFGFHRS
+7 KLKLAAMSVA
-22 GHHLKGFTCAYFVCQ
+22 LTACVAA
-37 QGISSIQP
+37 QP

-60 AAPQAEPAPVEGKT
+60 AAPQAEPVAESPTPAPVAEEG
-74 AEGEVEGEEEKQ
+74 EKQ
-86 EEIRNE
+86 EEVRNE
-92 EHKDAVD
+92 KAEDAVD

-140 KGKTGDSSTDN
+140 KGETGDPSTDN

-228 TFTEDVKDSLDDEL
+228 PFTEDVKNSLNDEL

-457 EECLVKDEDNQL
+457 EECLVKDEDNEL

-487 SDTKVDG
+487 SDIKVDG
-494 YENEKDAQADA
+494 GKTEDQAKADA

-520 AISKETGNTFNADDI
+520 AISKETGNTFNAADI

-586 EATAEVTGST
+586 EATAKVTGST

-619 DFKQAPTGATNFD
+619 DFKQAPTGATNPE

-656 TYEAG
+656 NYEAG
-661 TAPAA
+661 TAPTA

-672 SNAEFTKVNWTIEDK
+672 DNANFTKVNWTIEDK

-910 RGSDGKYYRAD
+910 RGSDRKYYRAD

-930 WGTHIQVN
+930 RGTQIQVN

-945 DTYESKN
+945 GTYESKN

-1002 FMNQISYDNEDNKTG
+1002 FMDQISYDNEDNKTG
-1017 KGHYEYPRASW
+1017 KGHYEYPRTSW

-1343 LPAVQDAAPDEVVLP
+1343 LPPVQDATPDEVVLP
-1358 AEPELPAVQDATA
+1358 AEPELPAVEAAAA
-1371 LPQTGVNWMAALGM
+1371 LPKTGVNWIAALGM

-1400 LKSKPPAEPV
+1400 LKYKEKH
-1410 A
+1410 

>member
-1 MVGNHK
+1 MTNK
-7 ERFLAQAQAFGFHRS
+7 KLKLAAMSVA
-22 GHHLKGFTCAYFVCQ
+22 LTACVAA
-37 QGISSIQP
+37 QP

-1343 LPAVQDAAPDEVVLP
+1343 LPPVQDATPDDVAPETPVLP
-1358 AEPELPAVQDATA
+1358 SDAVLPAVQDA

-1400 LKSKPPAEPV
+1400 LKYKEKH
-1410 A
+1410 